1 MSSTGQARR
10 PYNAEGR
17 RAQARATRERIL
29 ETARTLFVERG
40 YASVSVAD
48 VAAAAGVSVP
58 TVFAG
63 FKSKANL
70 LKEATETA
78 LVGDAETVPL
88 HDRPPMRHVAEAPT
102 AREVLERL
110 AALIAEA
117 APRVAPMY
125 AVLHAA
131 ADADPELA
139 RLADT
144 LDEQRL
150 AGATR
155 LAGIVLDRLSDPAAE
170 RDRPD
175 PDRLAHLRDTIW
187 TLNSPLL
194 YGLLVTQRGWSPQQ
208 YGAWVARALT
218 ALVL

>member
-40 YASVSVAD
+40 YAPVSVAD

-175 PDRLAHLRDTIW
+175 PDRLAQVRDTIW